1 MTILPDEEVR
11 QKLAEHMSFVH
22 LSIHDAN
29 ENFRLQMRRNNYTT
43 PTSFLELIKFYK
55 NLLTEKT
62 SKIDGQI
69 ERLSNGLNIMNA
81 TTEKVDALS
90 ELLKV
95 KMVEVEIEVEAT
107 GKLIATVEVESADA
121 QKEQDAA
128 NIQAE

>member
-55 NLLTEKT
+55 NLLTSKT
-62 SKIDGQI
+62 DKIEGQI
-69 ERLSNGLNIMNA
+69 
-81 TTEKVDALS
+81 
-90 ELLKV
+90 
-95 KMVEVEIEVEAT
+95 
-107 GKLIATVEVESADA
+107 
-121 QKEQDAA
+121 
-128 NIQAE
+128 